1 MNYYSEA
8 DIRRIV
14 EGVVGQFAA
23 SRACP
28 ASGGSASGG
37 AGPVTDA
44 AIPVEVSARHVHLT
58 KDAVRVLFGPDH
70 ALVSK
75 RALSQPGEFL
85 SEDRVKIVTAKG
97 EFSNVAVLGPERSA
111 VQVELSAADC
121 RALGIDAPLNLS
133 GNLDGAADVLLI
145 GPAGILEAR
154 GSAIIALAHVHM
166 TEEDAQRMNV
176 KNGEA
181 LTVRLDTPRPTTV
194 RAIAR
199 VKQQAS
205 LALHIDFDEANAAL
219 VGKGVSGYI
228 VKGESTCETRK

>member
-1 MNYYSEA
+1 MNYYSEE

-14 EGVVGQFAA
+14 ESVVSRCAA
-23 SRACP
+23 P
-28 ASGGSASGG
+28 SAAPRQAG
-37 AGPVTDA
+37 APDTV
-44 AIPVEVSARHVHLT
+44 PVEVSARHVHLT
-58 KDAVRVLFGPDH
+58 REAVRKLFGPDH
-70 ALVSK
+70 QLVNK

-97 EFSNVAVLGPERSA
+97 TFDNVAVLGPERSA
-111 VQVELSAADC
+111 VQVELSAQDC
-121 RALGIDAPLNLS
+121 RALGIDAPLRLS

-166 TEEDAQRMNV
+166 TEQDAARMGI

-181 LTVRLDTPRPTTV
+181 LTVRLDTERPTTV

-199 VKQQAS
+199 VKQRAS
-205 LALHIDFDEANAAL
+205 LALHIDFDEANAAM
-219 VGKGVSGYI
+219 VGRGVIGTI
-228 VKGESTCETRK
+228 VKGEDTCARRS